1 MILLTI
7 SHRPSHLPPL
17 VGNDKLGGEGI
28 IRKILLAIALEA
40 GMAAAMTGRR
50 SRQEGNLLYV

>member
-1 MILLTI
+1 
-7 SHRPSHLPPL
+7 